1 MNEKVTPAQR
11 LISGEANLVL
21 APSGER
27 FKMLGPEERALAESL
42 VSITQTYGKFNE
54 DGEGVWAGY
63 DTPSE
68 NKVKDI
74 GVKCANCALYE
85 GNGVCKIV
93 AQTVEDNGY
102 CRLAAIYDGA
112 VKSGK
117 SE

>member
-27 FKMLGPEERALAESL
+27 FKMLGPQERTFAESL
-42 VSITQTYGKFNE
+42 MSIAQSYGKFDE

-74 GVKCANCALYE
+74 GVKCANCVLWEGGTVCAIIALPVEAE
-85 GNGVCKIV
+85 GK
-93 AQTVEDNGY
+93 
-102 CRLAAIYDGA
+102 CRLAVIPDGVV
-112 VKSGK
+112 VKRK
-117 SE
+117 

>member
-74 GVKCANCALYE
+74 GVKCANCVLWEGGTVCSIIALPVEAE
-85 GNGVCKIV
+85 GK
-93 AQTVEDNGY
+93 
-102 CRLAAIYDGA
+102 CRLAILPDGVV
-112 VKSGK
+112 VKRK
-117 SE
+117 